1 MFGFIRRVARPFG
14 MLGEKIAEVFN
25 IGRKANAVRDIRNT
39 EEFMDLAPTGLRVRQ
54 GGFRARPEEV
64 YLGQGYYAD
73 MNKAIKNYK
82 YPVG

>member
-25 IGRKANAVRDIRNT
+25 IGKKANAVSDLRNVET
-39 EEFMDLAPTGLRVRQ
+39 FENLAPSGLRFRKPPQ
-54 GGFRARPEEV
+54 EIMGEGGAF
-64 YLGQGYYAD
+64 YGD
-73 MNKAIKNYK
+73 MNSMLKSYK